1 MGPPHPPHS
10 GTLNRFVSAQEGY
23 DVEDSGLGPP
33 LQWDPLLAYIHA
45 ALPVPAIFILY
56 WGAQHGSTYVLYVY
70 LAPICAGGV
79 GFLGSR
85 IIGPRDGT
93 PCEFFC
99 LSIDDLTSLSPSLNQ
114 NVLGCPGN
122 HIFPPLSSSSS
133 SSPSRSSHTTYLSS
147 FRFILHPPP
156 PPPAHPPTGPDLLL
170 DSLG

>member
-1 MGPPHPPHS
+1 MDLAPLYNRIPSWHIFMPPCPSRQYLYSIRGPS
-10 GTLNRFVSAQEGY
+10 T
-23 DVEDSGLGPP
+23 
-33 LQWDPLLAYIHA
+33 
-45 ALPVPAIFILY
+45 ALRMYL
-56 WGAQHGSTYVLYVY
+56 LYVY